1 MLFRSLLPA
10 TVALAQMDPRQADA
24 EAIHPLERQQIANA
38 VATRQREYAAGRL
51 LARSLMSAWGGDE
64 LPLLNGADRAPNW
77 PPRIVG
83 SITHCPSLCV
93 VAIAR
98 AADILALGIDVEP
111 AAPLPED
118 IAARVLSSSERRCIA
133 QLPRPLRVL
142 AGRLVFSAKEAT
154 YKALYP
160 GTKRFLDFPDL
171 HVELDA
177 AGTFTVAGAN
187 LASFVHGK
195 IQGRYRIAGEYLAT
209 ALVVAAAGRGG
220 MTAATATSAPAA
232 TGG

>member
-10 TVALAQMDPRQADA
+10 AVALAQMDPRQADA
-24 EAIHPLERQQIANA
+24 NAIHPLERQQIANA
-38 VATRQREYAAGRL
+38 VAARQREYAAGRL
-51 LARSLMSAWGGDE
+51 LTRSLLSTLGGDE
-64 LPLLNGADRAPNW
+64 LPLINGADRAPIW

-83 SITHCPSLCV
+83 SITHCRTLCV

-111 AAPLPED
+111 AEPLPGD
-118 IAARVLSSSERRCIA
+118 IAERVLSSSERQCIA
-133 QLPRPLRVL
+133 RLPRQLRLL
-142 AGRLVFSAKEAT
+142 ADRLVFSAKEAT

-177 AGTFTVAGAN
+177 AGGYAVSGAGLTTFAHRP
-187 LASFVHGK
+187 LP
-195 IQGRYRIAGEYLAT
+195 GRYRIEGEHLAT
-209 ALVVAAAGRGG
+209 ALVV
-220 MTAATATSAPAA
+220 SAD
-232 TGG
+232 